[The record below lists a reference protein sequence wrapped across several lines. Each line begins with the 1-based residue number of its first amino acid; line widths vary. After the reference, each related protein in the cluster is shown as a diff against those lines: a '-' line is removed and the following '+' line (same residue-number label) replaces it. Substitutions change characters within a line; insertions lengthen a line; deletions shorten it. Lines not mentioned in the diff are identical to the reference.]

1 MHRAAQRRGGAPA
14 CPPPPPPPCRP
25 DAAGVRISQAAARC
39 GGVRPVWPGRA
50 GAARYWRRCVC
61 LEIAAHA
68 LPRSR
73 RVFRVE
79 RSRAA
84 SFAPETAVS
93 ALARVG
99 EAHTQGRGRGLRK
112 SEAGFCR
119 ADQTW
124 STSWQPAHVSG
135 VCLEPM
141 ALPFGQTASY
151 VRRDVAK
158 LPKPCTRLGLP
169 RRRDQFVERPGR
181 LSCSAA
187 SAQCRREGLV
197 RGLQT
202 LSSATARPSGLV
214 KPAPWHCHGIA

>member
-1 MHRAAQRRGGAPA
+1 MWRCAACLAWAGRSCSLLAEVRVLGNSSARAAALAACIPRG
-14 CPPPPPPPCRP
+14 
-25 DAAGVRISQAAARC
+25 
-39 GGVRPVWPGRA
+39 
-50 GAARYWRRCVC
+50 
-61 LEIAAHA
+61 A
-68 LPRSR
+68 LPGGLLCARDSCQRARSC
-73 RVFRVE
+73 
-79 RSRAA
+79 
-84 SFAPETAVS
+84 
-93 ALARVG
+93 
-99 EAHTQGRGRGLRK
+99 GRGSYAGQRPWIAEERGWIL
-112 SEAGFCR
+112 SSGP
-119 ADQTW
+119 DL